1 MCQTTVC
8 HDSRDTAPDLYDK
21 ELAVLVRE
29 IVSTGA
35 QLVSVKDSCHS
46 RSGLRGDPA
55 SGLTPRT
62 APRPEKPPEL
72 RDLLPTFV
80 RDATDPARP
89 VPGQQEPGHV
99 ALSACD
105 EWEVA
110 NEVRSTHGVHGVFSA
125 ALVQALTRIG
135 RDATYRQL
143 LSDARCRVEGRFPC
157 QVPTLE
163 AVGDLADRIFLDGSL
178 RPRAARVTMR
188 CIRARFEVDIGTV
201 HGLVA
206 GSRLAVHGIDPLQEV
221 RVVAVH
227 LDRSTVE
234 PIEWPPDPQQQY
246 EMVLSD
252 VPLPPVAVTIRAGA
266 DVVSRLSRA
275 VRTAGPGGGPTP
287 HIRIL
292 DPDEAATAPLLLR
305 VCEGAEGATVQI
317 TSADHEPLAPPVAT
331 DDASLAG
338 TVGDLEHIARWLQ
351 VRNLTNPSPAL
362 EDAVRIEV
370 LRPSADGTTPPPDS
384 APLPAGNLEFDY
396 TWTDDRWKPP
406 SVHIRLRNTTDTKL
420 FCVLLDLTDRYR
432 MHAELYPGEYLA
444 AGGVVD
450 VGRGAPITLSLP
462 PDRQVE
468 AGASGT
474 DWLLLLV
481 SEEPF
486 SSDPF
491 SLPRL
496 REIPRQPPARGSGRG
511 ISGILGRLGLRA
523 VRRDLASDDAAARD
537 WTAKVVEIRTRVPAT
552 NTGTGG

>member
-1 MCQTTVC
+1 MPRIYALLVGIDTYRRPELALQGCVNDVELAERVLTDRTAPADLVLRKLVNEQATRAELVRHIREHLGSAGPGDTALFWFSGHGSTGPLPMEIWYAESAGMCQTTVC

-234 PIEWPPDPQQQY
+234 PIEWSPDPQQQY

-252 VPLPPVAVTIRAGA
+252 VPL
-266 DVVSRLSRA
+266 LS
-275 VRTAGPGGGPTP
+275 V
-287 HIRIL
+287 
-292 DPDEAATAPLLLR
+292 
-305 VCEGAEGATVQI
+305 
-317 TSADHEPLAPPVAT
+317 
-331 DDASLAG
+331 
-338 TVGDLEHIARWLQ
+338 
-351 VRNLTNPSPAL
+351 
-362 EDAVRIEV
+362 
-370 LRPSADGTTPPPDS
+370 
-384 APLPAGNLEFDY
+384 
-396 TWTDDRWKPP
+396 
-406 SVHIRLRNTTDTKL
+406 KL
-420 FCVLLDLTDRYR
+420 FIMARCCS
-432 MHAELYPGEYLA
+432 
-444 AGGVVD
+444 GV
-450 VGRGAPITLSLP
+450 AFL
-462 PDRQVE
+462 
-468 AGASGT
+468 
-474 DWLLLLV
+474 
-481 SEEPF
+481 
-486 SSDPF
+486 
-491 SLPRL
+491 
-496 REIPRQPPARGSGRG
+496 
-511 ISGILGRLGLRA
+511 
-523 VRRDLASDDAAARD
+523 
-537 WTAKVVEIRTRVPAT
+537 
-552 NTGTGG
+552 